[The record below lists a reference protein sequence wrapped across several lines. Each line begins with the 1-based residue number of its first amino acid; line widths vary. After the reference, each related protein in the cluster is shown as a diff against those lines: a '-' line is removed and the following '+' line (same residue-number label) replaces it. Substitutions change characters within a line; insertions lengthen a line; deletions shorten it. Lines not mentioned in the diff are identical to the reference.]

1 MYTAHYDLKRK
12 PFQISSDSSFMWL
25 GENHKEALATLRYG
39 ILDNKGFLLLTGDV
53 GTGKT
58 TLINALIGSLSSDVI
73 YASVPDPNLDK
84 MDFFNY
90 IAAAFGLG
98 REFDSKGKFLASFTS
113 FLHRSYED
121 NKKVLLIIDECQLM
135 TQELLEEIRLLSNI
149 VTTDS
154 NPLLNIFLVG
164 QYEFNELI
172 RRPEN
177 RAIAQRI
184 TLNYYIEPLTL
195 EETGEYIKHR
205 LKIAGTTK
213 KIFNSSAI
221 KEIFAFSEGYP
232 RKINIICDHC
242 LMSGYADDKQT
253 ISSAIVR
260 ESSKELQI
268 PEARRGQ
275 DRDGQ
280 ATAAQPGVLPSAF
293 AEQPGQTM
301 KLSIS
306 WPVGGLLIIIMLLMS
321 FGFYFLYYTNLK
333 FQEATARF
341 TTIQEKV
348 LSNNPGSQEKS
359 AQPEPQRETVSPAPG
374 DERESSPVSSG
385 FSLPAQKKPEPVPV
399 AAKVTSK
406 KPEPVPVAAKV
417 TSAVTDQNTEITK
430 LPLPDAPLVIQ
441 FESDSNVFSVSDI
454 DRMKEF
460 ARVVRTHPDAMVDI
474 SGYTDSIGDPAY
486 NTKLSEFRANM
497 VKSFLL
503 GQNLHPDQIRT
514 QGLGNKNPVDRNDT
528 AEGRVMNRRV
538 EISVIE
544 NR

>member
-1 MYTAHYDLKRK
+1 MYTAHYNLKRK
-12 PFQISSDSSFMWL
+12 PFQISSDSTFMWL

-195 EETGEYIKHR
+195 EETGEYVKHR

-221 KEIFAFSEGYP
+221 KEIFAFSDGYP
-232 RKINIICDHC
+232 RKINVICDHC
-242 LMSGYADDKQT
+242 LMSGYADDKKT

-268 PEARRGQ
+268 PKARRGKN
-275 DRDGQ
+275 RDGQ
-280 ATAAQPGVLPSAF
+280 ITAAQPGALPSGF
-293 AEQPGQTM
+293 TEQPSQIM
-301 KLSIS
+301 KVSIS
-306 WPVGGLLIIIMLLMS
+306 WPVGGLLVIIILLMS

-348 LSNNPGSQEKS
+348 LSSDRGSQENS
-359 AQPEPQRETVSPAPG
+359 AQPEPRRETVSPAPD
-374 DERESSPVSSG
+374 DERESRPVSSG
-385 FSLPAQKKPEPVPV
+385 FSLPAQKKSEPAPV
-399 AAKVTSK
+399 AAKVTSD
-406 KPEPVPVAAKV
+406 VP
-417 TSAVTDQNTEITK
+417 DQNPENTK

-460 ARVVRTHPDAMVDI
+460 ARVVRTHPEAMVDI

-503 GQNLHPDQIRT
+503 GQNLPPDQIRT

-544 NR
+544 KR

>member
-1 MYTAHYDLKRK
+1 MYTAHYNLKRK
-12 PFQISSDSSFMWL
+12 PFQISSDSTFMWL

-58 TLINALIGSLSSDVI
+58 TLINALIGSLSNDVI

-84 MDFFNY
+84 IDFFNY

-98 REFDSKGKFLASFTS
+98 HEFDSKGKFLASFTH

-135 TQELLEEIRLLSNI
+135 TQDLLEEIRLLSNI

-205 LKIAGTTK
+205 LKIAGTTS

-221 KEIFAFSEGYP
+221 KEIYAFSDGFP
-232 RKINIICDHC
+232 RKINVICDHC
-242 LMSGYADDKQT
+242 LMSAYADDKKT
-253 ISSAIVR
+253 ISGATVKESAG
-260 ESSKELQI
+260 ELQI
-268 PEARRGQ
+268 PEARRGGQ
-275 DRDGQ
+275 DQDGKTTVTQ
-280 ATAAQPGVLPSAF
+280 AGALPSGF
-293 AEQPGQTM
+293 EKRPNQTM

-306 WPVGGLLIIIMLLMS
+306 WPVGGLLVLIVLLMS

-348 LSNNPGSQEKS
+348 RSSNPELPEKS
-359 AQPEPQRETVSPAPG
+359 AQPEPLRNTVPPAPG
-374 DERESSPVSSG
+374 DELESRPVSSG
-385 FSLPAQKKPEPVPV
+385 FSLPAQEKPESVPV
-399 AAKVTSK
+399 AAKVTDAAADETPEN
-406 KPEPVPVAAKV
+406 KP
-417 TSAVTDQNTEITK
+417 
-430 LPLPDAPLVIQ
+430 LPLPGLPLVIQ

-460 ARVVRTHPDAMVDI
+460 ARILRTHPEAIVDI
-474 SGYTDSIGDPAY
+474 SGYTDSIGDPTY

-503 GQNLHPDQIRT
+503 GQNLPPDQIRT
-514 QGLGNKNPVDRNDT
+514 QGFGNKNPVDRNDT